1 VTHQNQLDLDL
12 FDDAPDVEK
21 LRTKP
26 ENQWFDRKSV
36 RIQPRELAN
45 AMIGFANADGG
56 RIAVGIH
63 NGEIEGVGSEPLR
76 MNQHLRASL
85 EHTQPPVRHAH
96 VLVPC
101 TNRRGRPDHV
111 LLLDVEASER
121 IHRNQAHECYL
132 RIGDVTKKLTA
143 AQERELAFDKH
154 EQIFDRS
161 IVPDLTKDDLD
172 LTAVQDYAQ
181 QVMATSMVTLLRTR
195 HLYFDRP
202 PHRQGVTQA
211 GYLLFG
217 LEPPVWSYTRYLR
230 YTGTTIET
238 GERSNIEEDIR
249 LDGTIPSLITQAKA
263 ILDDKLR
270 VTRLTTSGRFER
282 VLVLPEFAW
291 LEAIVNAVTHRSYSL
306 QGDGIRIRDFA
317 DRLEVENPGR
327 LPGLVR
333 IQNIRETRLSRNPH
347 IARVMVELTGYVRE
361 LNEGVQRMFEEME
374 RYGLRDP
381 VYSVG
386 EANVRVTLYK
396 QPDSDRRQETESADR
411 ALANF
416 QRLESR
422 IGRARVQA
430 LIRQLLDRRQVS
442 NREAASV
449 LGVTPPTARRYLRL
463 LEEIGL
469 VELRAKS
476 QTDPTAKW
484 HILENRMWASVMAH
498 VEAT

>member
-1 VTHQNQLDLDL
+1 
-12 FDDAPDVEK
+12 
-21 LRTKP
+21 
-26 ENQWFDRKSV
+26 
-36 RIQPRELAN
+36 
-45 AMIGFANADGG
+45 
-56 RIAVGIH
+56 
-63 NGEIEGVGSEPLR
+63 
-76 MNQHLRASL
+76 
-85 EHTQPPVRHAH
+85 
-96 VLVPC
+96 
-101 TNRRGRPDHV
+101 
-111 LLLDVEASER
+111 
-121 IHRNQAHECYL
+121 
-132 RIGDVTKKLTA
+132 
-143 AQERELAFDKH
+143 
-154 EQIFDRS
+154 
-161 IVPDLTKDDLD
+161 
-172 LTAVQDYAQ
+172 
-181 QVMATSMVTLLRTR
+181 LRTR